1 MADALDRHGRDH
13 KLRLWRL
20 TPADEESL
28 LDKTLPVDQKARATS
43 AQPWLVHSLLVNALN
58 FCAFSLCFAVPA
70 TLGLDRSSSSGTSDP
85 NPKSSQECY
94 IAVPNALNSG
104 AIDVF
109 HLPSEKRVST
119 ISADTTVQTGMVMA
133 VEIFIVPMRP
143 EELYV
148 VSGYEDGHVM
158 VHARHPP
165 SATGSSSWQWEK
177 LYATRPHSQ
186 PVLSLDVLSS
196 PEEGYSFLTSSAD
209 ALIVKHP
216 VPLLGMELVKSGD
229 DNPLQVLNTKHAG
242 QQGLRVRSDQ
252 KIFATAGWDARVRV
266 YSCKTM
272 KELAVLKWH
281 KEGCY
286 SVAFAD
292 VLSSDEAEGSHSMS
306 IPDNNTP
313 DATSAAAVESRAGAP
328 VHASLKAIQN
338 QRRQK
343 TQETHW
349 LAGGSKDGKISLW
362 EIY

>member
-1 MADALDRHGRDH
+1 M
-13 KLRLWRL
+13 
-20 TPADEESL
+20 PADEESL
-28 LDKTLPVDQKARATS
+28 LDKTLPVDQKERTTS

-58 FCAFSLCFAVPA
+58 FCAFSLCFAAPA
-70 TLGLDRSSSSGTSDP
+70 SLGSDSGSSSGESDS
-85 NPKSSQECY
+85 NPKTSPETY

-104 AIDVF
+104 AIDIF

-119 ISADTTVQTGMVMA
+119 IAADSAVQTGMVMA
-133 VEIFIVPMRP
+133 VEIFVVPTRR

-158 VHARHPP
+158 VHARHPL
-165 SATGSSSWQWEK
+165 SATGDTSWQWEK

-186 PVLSLDVLSS
+186 PVLSLGVLGS
-196 PEEGYSFLTSSAD
+196 PEEGYSYFTSSAD

-229 DNPLQVLNTKHAG
+229 DSPLQVLNTKHAG
-242 QQGLRVRSDQ
+242 QQGLRVRSDR

-286 SVAFAD
+286 AVAFAE
-292 VLSSDEAEGSHSMS
+292 VLSSNEAEDSHYVSTHE
-306 IPDNNTP
+306 NNTS
-313 DATSAAAVESRAGAP
+313 DSTSAAVVKSQAAAP
-328 VHASLKAIQN
+328 VRASLKAIQN

-343 TQETHW
+343 AQETHW
-349 LAGGSKDGKISLW
+349 LASGSKDGKIALW